1 MPILRRRTIR
11 LTAMH
16 VAAICIAATIAAH
29 ALENS
34 RRIGVQATASAEVVR
49 RLERI
54 ESEIVDVRQLI
65 ESLHDVDGSESTN
78 RPEWANL

>member
-1 MPILRRRTIR
+1 MPSLRRRVFQ
-11 LTAMH
+11 LTTMH
-16 VAAICIAATIAAH
+16 VAAIAVATTISVH
-29 ALENS
+29 VIENA
-34 RRIGVQATASAEVVR
+34 RRIASQAIATADVVK

-54 ESEIVDVRQLI
+54 QSEIVDVRQLI